1 MKIAVLDWY
10 TVNISGDISTA
21 QLEELG
27 DVKIIPLTSPEETA
41 GNIGNAEIVLC
52 NKVMIT
58 REVIDSCPNIKY
70 IGLFATGYNNIDI
83 EYAKEKNI
91 TVCNAGSYSTNAVA
105 QQTFAYILDY
115 CNKIRDY
122 DIAVKNGEWEKFPSF
137 SYFPIP
143 TAELAGKTLSI
154 VGYGSIGKKVAEIA
168 SAFNMNIIISTR
180 TKPVDCPYEVTD
192 IMTAAKKADIL
203 TFHCP
208 LTDKT
213 KGIVNAEL
221 FSVMKQTAILINT
234 SRGAVVNEN
243 DLADALSNGKIAAAY
258 LDVLE
263 KEPMSPDTP
272 LKNAPDCVIT
282 PHTSWAAFETRKRL
296 VEIVCDNIRAW
307 QNGNPVNKVN

>member
-41 GNIGNAEIVLC
+41 GNIGDAEIVLC

>member
-1 MKIAVLDWY
+1 M
-10 TVNISGDISTA
+10 
-21 QLEELG
+21 
-27 DVKIIPLTSPEETA
+27 
-41 GNIGNAEIVLC
+41 
-52 NKVMIT
+52 
-58 REVIDSCPNIKY
+58 
-70 IGLFATGYNNIDI
+70 
-83 EYAKEKNI
+83 
-91 TVCNAGSYSTNAVA
+91 
-105 QQTFAYILDY
+105 
-115 CNKIRDY
+115 
-122 DIAVKNGEWEKFPSF
+122 
-137 SYFPIP
+137 
-143 TAELAGKTLSI
+143 
-154 VGYGSIGKKVAEIA
+154 
-168 SAFNMNIIISTR
+168 
-180 TKPVDCPYEVTD
+180 
-192 IMTAAKKADIL
+192 